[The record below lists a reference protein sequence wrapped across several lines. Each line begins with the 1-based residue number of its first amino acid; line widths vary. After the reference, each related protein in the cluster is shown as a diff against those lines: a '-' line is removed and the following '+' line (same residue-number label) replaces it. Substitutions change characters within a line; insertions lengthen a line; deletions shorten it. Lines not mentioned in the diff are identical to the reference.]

1 MVQQLLR
8 AAVTTVTM
16 GQDRGKGAVRNR
28 GRGGLLPPGQRGHDE
43 VLLTLTRPGARAPVL
58 EHHPVIDKVHGGGGH
73 C

>member
-16 GQDRGKGAVRNR
+16 RHDGGKGAVSDR

-43 VLLTLTRPGARAPVL
+43 VLLTLT
-58 EHHPVIDKVHGGGGH
+58 
-73 C
+73 